1 LILLN
6 FLSGAL
12 RAQFNVSGTV
22 YEISGSPVEFVRVE
36 STGGM
41 FSISDSSGKYRIPV
55 NVTDSITFIYNNKPT
70 QKFGVKDIKYP
81 DQFDISL
88 KIPVQSRY
96 SLLKEVKVYSRSY
109 KQDSIEN
116 RAAYS
121 DIFAYEK
128 PRVKSV
134 LSPGGVAG
142 ADINE
147 LVNIF
152 RFKRNR
158 QLRAF
163 QKRLEIQEEEKYVN
177 YRFSKF
183 IVTRLTGLA
192 AAEADSFMVWYR
204 PSYEFVRASNDLS
217 FNQYVLD
224 ASYEF
229 KKLRNLSPAKQE

>member
-1 LILLN
+1 MLILN
-6 FLSGAL
+6 FLSGTL
-12 RAQFNVSGTV
+12 RAQLNVSGTV
-22 YEISGSPVEFVRVE
+22 YELSGSAVEFVRVE

-70 QKFGVKDIKYP
+70 QKFSVKDIKYP

-88 KIPVQSRY
+88 KISVQSRY

-147 LVNIF
+147 LANLF

-158 QLRAF
+158 QLKAF

-183 IVTRLTGLA
+183 FCNKT
-192 AAEADSFMVWYR
+192 YR
-204 PSYEFVRASNDLS
+204 PCCYRSR
-217 FNQYVLD
+217 
-224 ASYEF
+224 
-229 KKLRNLSPAKQE
+229 